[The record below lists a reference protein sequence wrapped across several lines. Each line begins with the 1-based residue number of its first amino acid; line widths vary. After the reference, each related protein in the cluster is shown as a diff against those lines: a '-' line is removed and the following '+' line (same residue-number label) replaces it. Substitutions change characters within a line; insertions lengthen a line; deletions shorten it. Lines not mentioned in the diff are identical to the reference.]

1 MADKAGDDKRNPD
14 DLRRAVRTWKAE
26 VRRAEADLHRA
37 IKKRHTTDYF
47 DTIRLKVDRLEE
59 IDRRFREPTVSRT
72 ELDVPLWDR
81 LLVMWGQFGE
91 PLALAL
97 FLIIFIVGVAVGV
110 AF

>member
-1 MADKAGDDKRNPD
+1 MADKASDQRDPG

-37 IKKRHTTDYF
+37 IKKRHTADYF
-47 DTIRLKVDRLEE
+47 DTIRLKVDTLEE
-59 IDRRFREPTVSRT
+59 IDRRFREPSVPRS

-91 PLALAL
+91 PLALAF
-97 FLIIFIVGVAVGV
+97 FLVIFVVGVAVGV